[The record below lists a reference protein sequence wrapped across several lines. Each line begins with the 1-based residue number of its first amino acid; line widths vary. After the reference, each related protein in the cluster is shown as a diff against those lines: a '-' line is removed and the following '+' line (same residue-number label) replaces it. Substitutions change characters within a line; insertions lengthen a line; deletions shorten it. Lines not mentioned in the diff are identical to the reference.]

1 MLLKEGFAMR
11 DGEIIIKG
19 SVSADR
25 QQDLI
30 CLFGK
35 LEFHMGYHPYKE
47 DGRYE
52 NEVDFDRL
60 NHAWVTVIFEGLPC
74 ADLLTIYKFI
84 EKANLPLRYRG
95 HHNAAKIPGIRIRV
109 NEETDTEIFMRAMR
123 QITALAFAEIPPQCI
138 NADINVD
145 DNAELLMLED

>member
-1 MLLKEGFAMR
+1 MR
-11 DGEIIIKG
+11 DGEIVIKG

-47 DGRYE
+47 DGRE

-74 ADLLTIYKFI
+74 GDLLAIYDFI
-84 EKANLPLRYRG
+84 KKTNLPLRYKG
-95 HHNAAKIPGIRIRV
+95 DHNAVKVPGLRIRV

-123 QITALAFAEIPPQCI
+123 KVTALAFAEIPPQCI
-138 NADINVD
+138 NADIFVD
-145 DNAELLMLED
+145 DNAELLLLEKD